1 MISFCCCCFFQFE
14 NCSFH
19 YLRQMSF
26 GGGENIMFLF
36 SQWKWNCWFLA
47 KRGQAFLEKGK
58 TTLIQEYTWLKQET
72 TLLTLGLYLCRENSW
87 VLLIR
92 KTFQSWLTGTG
103 RAFVSPGLFCHSSLD
118 NIKPCDRDKVHMTAV
133 QARGNCK
140 HLIESL
146 SEIERF
152 LKSNNLSS

>member
-1 MISFCCCCFFQFE
+1 ME
-14 NCSFH
+14 
-19 YLRQMSF
+19 
-26 GGGENIMFLF
+26 E
-36 SQWKWNCWFLA
+36 
-47 KRGQAFLEKGK
+47 GK
-58 TTLIQEYTWLKQET
+58 TLCFYFLNENEIAGFWPKGGRHFLKRERPPLIQEYTWLKQET

-133 QARGNCK
+133 QARGTCK